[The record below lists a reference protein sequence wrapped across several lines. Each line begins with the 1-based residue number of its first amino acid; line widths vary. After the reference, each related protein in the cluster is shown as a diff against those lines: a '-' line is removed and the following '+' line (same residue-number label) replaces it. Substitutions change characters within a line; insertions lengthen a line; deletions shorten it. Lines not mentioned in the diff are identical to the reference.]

1 MKTRQQRRRK
11 RKRKRRRKRRKR
23 RETRKRKSWRR
34 RKWVNKQEEVVVGG
48 QRDPEAAEMEKK
60 TTLTVTLIHTVENF
74 FRLELEIPP
83 FGFCAP

>member
-1 MKTRQQRRRK
+1 MKTRQQRR

-23 RETRKRKSWRR
+23 RETRKRKRWRR
-34 RKWVNKQEEVVVGG
+34 RKWVDKQEEVVVGG

-60 TTLTVTLIHTVENF
+60 KTLTVTTLIHTVENF